1 MRGNSISVAPRL
13 KISRITHKEI
23 FNSLLTSSTSSPIGY
38 DRYENSKLAKRASL
52 KETAEFKIMQ
62 KASTTQYEQD
72 NERQGPEVKRNLTS
86 ISVET
91 GVTPA
96 MSIISTATNT
106 STLVY
111 YCSRKG
117 AYCCLTMFIGPWRL
131 LLAELS
137 P

>member
-1 MRGNSISVAPRL
+1 MRGIPISVSPRLRISRITYKGIVNSLLTSVSHIL
-13 KISRITHKEI
+13 KISRSTHKGSLY
-23 FNSLLTSSTSSPIGY
+23 SLLTSSTSSPIGY
-38 DRYENSKLAKRASL
+38 ERYENSKLAKRASL

-96 MSIISTATNT
+96 ISIVSTATNT
-106 STLVY
+106 ST
-111 YCSRKG
+111 
-117 AYCCLTMFIGPWRL
+117 
-131 LLAELS
+131 
-137 P
+137 